1 MIVDEDSKIERKDK
15 EGKEDEELARSLEE
29 IYLSWEERNAKQMDL
44 AERKRRR
51 PKDQENDSKK
61 DVTRIKRMKQMK

>member
-44 AERKRRR
+44 AERRRRR
-51 PKDQENDSKK
+51 PKDQGNDSNK
-61 DVTRIKRMKQMK
+61 DGTRIKRMKQMK

>member
-44 AERKRRR
+44 TERKRRR
-51 PKDQENDSKK
+51 PKDQENDSNK
-61 DVTRIKRMKQMK
+61 DGTRIKRMKQMK